1 MASETILNEDIL
13 RMPLASGTRPTQ
25 LRAATV
31 PRKRTAANPEL
42 RLWWDSAELNGPSQ
56 DSLLSRAL
64 HWRYD
69 GVILYPDN
77 YRRIAGTISNR
88 VKRVLH
94 VADGADLDQV
104 ARIAAETEGAG
115 GGVHIIAS
123 ASIDLLA
130 RARQLNYETC
140 LRTQIDDEIAL
151 HQAIAAGREHDY
163 LLIRFKDPTNI
174 PLELVIASLQNSRTV
189 LLKEMNFKD
198 DVEDA
203 VVALGVM
210 EVGPDGV
217 MFSPKSHD
225 QLTRFMERIDNL
237 TGSPIQ
243 IHEGKIVRT
252 MPLGLGTRSCVDATT
267 LFSQT
272 EGMLVGSTSSGG
284 LLCCAE
290 VFFLPYMDLR
300 PFRVNAGSVHS
311 YVFNLNDKTD
321 YMSELR
327 AGSSLMVVD
336 AHGKA
341 RRTFVGRIKTEV
353 RPLRLIEAEFEGGRR
368 VNVIMQDDWHVRIF
382 SDKALPLNIT
392 ELQPGQKVLG
402 HVTESGRHVGIRVQE
417 QIQES

>member
-1 MASETILNEDIL
+1 MNLADRNGAS
-13 RMPLASGTRPTQ
+13 STQ
-25 LRAATV
+25 SRSSAAL
-31 PRKRTAANPEL
+31 RKRTAANPEL
-42 RLWWDSAELNGPSQ
+42 RLWWDSAEPRSPQQ
-56 DSLLSRAL
+56 DSILSRAL

-77 YRRIAGTISNR
+77 YRQIAGTISNR
-88 VKRVLH
+88 VKRILH
-94 VADGADLDQV
+94 VRDAADLEQV
-104 ARIAAETEGAG
+104 ARMAAETEGAG

-123 ASIDLLA
+123 ASIDILA

-140 LRTQIDDEIAL
+140 LRSQIDDEIAL
-151 HQAIAAGREHDY
+151 HQTIAAGRDHDY

-174 PLELVIASLQNSRTV
+174 PLELVIASLQTSKTV
-189 LLKEMNFKD
+189 LVKEMSPKD

-217 MFSPKSHD
+217 MFTPKSHD
-225 QLTRFMERIDNL
+225 ELTRFMEKIENL
-237 TGSPIQ
+237 TASPIQ
-243 IHEGKIVRT
+243 IQEGTIVRAI
-252 MPLGLGTRSCVDATT
+252 PLGLGTRSCIDTTT
-267 LFSQT
+267 LFSET

-290 VFFLPYMDLR
+290 VFFLPYMELR

-311 YVFNLNDKTD
+311 YVFNMNDKTD

-341 RRTFVGRIKTEV
+341 RRTFAGRIKTEV

-368 VNVIMQDDWHVRIF
+368 VNAIMQDDWHVRIF
-382 SDKALPLNIT
+382 SDRALPLNIT

-402 HVTESGRHVGIRVQE
+402 HVTESGRHVGIRVHE